1 MNFSAVEAFLAIV
14 RSNGVS
20 KAAEVLCL
28 TQPTVSKRLSL
39 LEAELGVVLIERGRG
54 IRDVRLTDAG
64 EAFLDVAE
72 RWMTL
77 HRETLAISSHAER
90 SSLRIG
96 SVAAINFELLD
107 DVYERLSQLDLPLL
121 ISIQSGRSRELFDK
135 VARSELDVA
144 FTRQTFAHDQVIT
157 RKLYSQPVV
166 GLCLPASPLA
176 GRRDVDAG
184 ELRGEHEIFAS
195 SDEEFLAWH
204 ATRWTS
210 RVQGR
215 LTVDTIHLTLS
226 LLRSPEQWSL
236 VPARVAQVACLRRG
250 FSSFSLWGPTPQR
263 SCFMITHARKRR
275 AATEAMRALNTLI
288 DRALSNDPQ

>member
-1 MNFSAVEAFLAIV
+1 MNFSAVEAFLAIL
-14 RSNGVS
+14 RCNGVS

-28 TQPTVSKRLSL
+28 AQPTVSKRLSL
-39 LEAELGVVLIERGRG
+39 LEAELGAVLIERGRG

-77 HRETLAISSHAER
+77 HRETLAISSHAVR

-107 DVYERLSQLDLPLL
+107 DVYEGLSQVEPPLL

-135 VARSELDVA
+135 VARGELDVA

-157 RKLYSQPVV
+157 RKLYSNPVV
-166 GLCLPASPLA
+166 ALCLPSSPFA
-176 GRRDVDAG
+176 GRRDVDAS

-195 SDEEFLAWH
+195 SDDEFLAWH
-204 ATRWTS
+204 GTRWTS

-226 LLRSPEQWSL
+226 LLRRPDQWSL
-236 VPARVAQVACLRRG
+236 VPARVAHVACSKHG
-250 FSSFSLWGPTPQR
+250 FSFFTLRGPTPER
-263 SCFMITHARKRR
+263 SCFMITHSRKRR
-275 AATEAMRALNTLI
+275 GATAAMATLNDLL
-288 DRALSNDPQ
+288 DSALSSEQI